1 MLTYFSVQN
10 YSFLAYCVI
19 IISLVQIELL
29 KPELLR
35 ERKKNS
41 EWIKKLW
48 ISFPR
53 LVLAVVVVSKVSERA
68 LCNCDAPKKN
78 WSKKFS

>member
-41 EWIKKLW
+41 EWIKK
-48 ISFPR
+48 
-53 LVLAVVVVSKVSERA
+53 
-68 LCNCDAPKKN
+68 
-78 WSKKFS
+78 